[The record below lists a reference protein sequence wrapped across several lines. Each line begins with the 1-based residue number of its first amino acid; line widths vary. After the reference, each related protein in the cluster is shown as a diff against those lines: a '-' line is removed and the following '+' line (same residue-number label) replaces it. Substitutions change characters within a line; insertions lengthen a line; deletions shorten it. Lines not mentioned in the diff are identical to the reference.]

1 MHNSDSSRAE
11 DWTALVRVL
20 HDNADDLVAQFMQ
33 RVRHITPYGSGTVPS
48 EVVEAD
54 AVASFDYL
62 LRRIGNLP
70 VPARL
75 EGIGPSIGRDRARRE
90 VPLDDLLTAVRLDF
104 RVLWNALR
112 EASGRDDAVLLV
124 ERAEDVW
131 GVVEEYTT
139 TIQASYLEEAA
150 LMSRERVRE
159 RAALVAALLS
169 RLEPDPRDVSRVA
182 LALDVDVDA
191 TFVVAAVLPDAD
203 QQLRAVADQLSAS
216 GRRAHLHETSGH
228 TTLIARWHGDVG
240 AGGSSLFRTVR
251 CGVAPVASGLAEVPR
266 AARMAREI
274 VDVLPP
280 EASGPHEVKDAWMM
294 LAGARLGDLGQEV
307 ARTALSGLDSAA
319 PGERERLLDTAV
331 NFAHSGSASATAGLL
346 YCHRNTVV
354 NRLKRLTELTGLDAA
369 KPRDAA
375 LVLLAVAWQRGTP

>member
-1 MHNSDSSRAE
+1 MHNSDSPGGE
-11 DWTALVRVL
+11 NWTALVRVL

-48 EVVEAD
+48 AVVEAD

-139 TIQASYLEEAA
+139 TIHASYLEEAA

-159 RAALVAALLS
+159 RAALVSSLLS

-182 LALDVDVDA
+182 LALDVEVEA

-266 AARMAREI
+266 AARIAREI
-274 VDVLPP
+274 IDVLPR

-319 PGERERLLDTAV
+319 PGERERVLDTAV
-331 NFAHSGSASATAGLL
+331 TFAHNGSAAATAELL

-354 NRLKRLTELTGLDAA
+354 NRLKRLTELTGLNAA

-375 LVLLAVAWQRGTP
+375 LVLLAAAWQHGNP